1 MAIVFKATS
10 SLQNEINAAFWS
22 DKTISNLNIE
32 ITCVQEA
39 PSKAEGFIL
48 NASRSGSSITAT
60 VGVTE
65 DHSLRYALNALFKW
79 MHSESNSLSLNEG
92 PDFAVRGVVEGFY
105 GKAWSHEQRLR
116 GLKLFGDYNMNTYF
130 LAPKDVPWQR
140 FNWRAPFSEEFLKLT
155 GELIHTGRINAIDI
169 ALCVSPGLSVR
180 YSDFADVM
188 AVVVRYKQLFDLG
201 ARHFGLLW
209 DDIAWE
215 LSHPQDIAAFTS
227 TAAAHADFTNRVWA
241 ELTKLDPTLLL
252 TICPMQY
259 SGRGNEPYL
268 SELGH
273 KLHPQINLMWTGRS
287 ICSEYLDI
295 SDAVIF
301 SRTALRP
308 PLYWD
313 NFPVNDGSMQK
324 SLFIGPVR
332 GREVGLEKYS
342 AGLLSNPML
351 QFEMSQFP
359 LFTIGEYLWSTSSY
373 DPDKSW
379 ESALIHLIEN
389 ADDRMALR
397 AFMRT
402 SMGTVVGGDPAPD
415 LRVVFRKGVTAWR
428 KGELIAAG
436 DVFIQAGQEMVEN
449 HKYLLS
455 SSFSRPEMVTE
466 IAMWLE
472 KYLIGAEVLTSLGHL
487 LKRCGFDSTK
497 AAITGT
503 RAEIDELAAL
513 TERLQAHR
521 KNLFGDQIEGPINE
535 LMAELESH

>member
-1 MAIVFKATS
+1 MSVTLSGAS
-10 SLQNEINAAFWS
+10 QLQNEISAAFWA
-22 DKTISNLNIE
+22 DQIGADLIINITA
-32 ITCVQEA
+32 IKSSPA
-39 PSKAEGFIL
+39 KAQGFTL
-48 NASRSGSSITAT
+48 NASRLGQVIEAT
-60 VGVTE
+60 IGVAHE
-65 DHSLRYALNALFKW
+65 ASFRYALNALLKW
-79 MHSESNSLSLNEG
+79 INSGSALIALDDG
-92 PDFAVRGVVEGFY
+92 PDFEVRGVVEGFY

-140 FNWRAPFSEEFLKLT
+140 FNWRALFDSNFLTLT
-155 GELIHTGRINAIDI
+155 QELIHMGDLNAIDI
-169 ALCVSPGLSVR
+169 AVCVSPGLSVK
-180 YSDFADVM
+180 YSDQSDVM
-188 AVVVRYKQLFDLG
+188 AVVGRYKQLFDLG

-215 LSHPQDIAAFTS
+215 LSHAEDIAAYVS

-241 ELTKLDPTLLL
+241 ELMKLDPTLKL
-252 TICPMQY
+252 TMCPMHY

-268 SELGH
+268 VELGRD
-273 KLHPQINLMWTGRS
+273 LHARINLMWTGRS

-301 SRTALRP
+301 ERTTMRP

-359 LFTIGEYLWSTSSY
+359 LFTIGQYLWNTSSY
-373 DPDKSW
+373 DPDQSW
-379 ESALIHLIEN
+379 EDSLVHLVKDEI
-389 ADDRMALR
+389 DRTVLR
-397 AFMRT
+397 SFMRT

-415 LRVVFRKGVTAWR
+415 LRAVFRKGVTAWR
-428 KGELIAAG
+428 KGELEIAG
-436 DVFIQAGQEMVEN
+436 DIFISAGQEMISN
-449 HKYLLS
+449 HAYLLS
-455 SSFSRPEMVTE
+455 PTFSQPEMVAE
-466 IAMWLE
+466 ITMWLE
-472 KYLIGAEVLTSLGHL
+472 KYLIGAEVLVGLGQV
-487 LKRCGFDSTK
+487 LKRCGFD
-497 AAITGT
+497 TGRGCICGT
-503 RAEIDELAAL
+503 EKEISELGAL

-535 LMAELESH
+535 LMAELGS